1 MIYFNQRAE
10 NESVCNEVAW
20 LQKLDK
26 LARVWR
32 GILLFAYLYLSDIW
46 NILPMYYVGIL
57 WTLDHK
63 KIFWCWV
70 KCCIKHT
77 HTLEGKRL
85 QICRH

>member
-1 MIYFNQRAE
+1 MFMLSYHLPAKGLNPKIEETAMIYFNQRAE

-46 NILPMYYVGIL
+46 NILPMYYVL
-57 WTLDHK
+57 CRYTLDP
-63 KIFWCWV
+63 
-70 KCCIKHT
+70 
-77 HTLEGKRL
+77 GS
-85 QICRH
+85 